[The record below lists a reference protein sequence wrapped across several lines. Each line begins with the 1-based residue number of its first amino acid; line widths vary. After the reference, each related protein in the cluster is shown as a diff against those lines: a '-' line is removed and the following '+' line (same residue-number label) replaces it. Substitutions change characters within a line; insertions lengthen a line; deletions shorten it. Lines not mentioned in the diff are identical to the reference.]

1 MGDKYRTWG
10 TKCISERSIGKALGR
25 LTWRVT
31 EGECSTL
38 LGRDATGLG
47 LAGSDQFDVST
58 GSRDIGGWRGAC
70 VQLKVRGQCN
80 ASVSRIHGWHEVNV
94 TEAG

>member
-1 MGDKYRTWG
+1 MQADW
-10 TKCISERSIGKALGR
+10 E
-25 LTWRVT
+25 
-31 EGECSTL
+31 
-38 LGRDATGLG
+38 
-47 LAGSDQFDVST
+47 LAGSDQVDVPLVLEILEA
-58 GSRDIGGWRGAC
+58 GEVR

>member
-1 MGDKYRTWG
+1 MQADW
-10 TKCISERSIGKALGR
+10 E
-25 LTWRVT
+25 
-31 EGECSTL
+31 
-38 LGRDATGLG
+38 

-58 GSRDIGGWRGAC
+58 GSQDIGGWRGAC
-70 VQLKVRGQCN
+70 VQLKVRGHQCN